1 MKQWV
6 LTIPTYADKLLDGLH
21 EVEWPESIKT
31 MQREWIGRK
40 EGINIDYHVV
50 DSEEV
55 LTCFTTTPVNWGA
68 TFIVV
73 APEHPFAQKVAE
85 ENKQVSEY
93 ISHSMSKSE
102 LERQENK
109 TKTGVFTDKYVLN
122 HVTEQ
127 QIPIWVSDFVL
138 MNFGTGAV
146 QGCPGH
152 DLRDFEFAKTFGIK
166 ITRVVIGEN
175 RDISEIDAA
184 DKIIEKGTKGT
195 MTNSDFLNGMD
206 FEEAMERTM

>member
-1 MKQWV
+1 M
-6 LTIPTYADKLLDGLH
+6 L
-21 EVEWPESIKT
+21 
-31 MQREWIGRK
+31 
-40 EGINIDYHVV
+40 
-50 DSEEV
+50 
-55 LTCFTTTPVNWGA
+55 
-68 TFIVV
+68 
-73 APEHPFAQKVAE
+73 KVAE

-195 MTNSDFLNGMD
+195 MTNSERRISYLSKVIEPPGEARADAEILCDFARRMG
-206 FEEAMERTM
+206 